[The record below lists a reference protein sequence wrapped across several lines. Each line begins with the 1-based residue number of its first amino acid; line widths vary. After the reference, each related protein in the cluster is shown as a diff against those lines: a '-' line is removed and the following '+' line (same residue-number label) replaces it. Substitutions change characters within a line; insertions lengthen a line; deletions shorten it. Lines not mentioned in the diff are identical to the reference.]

1 MKTANFNLAIEN
13 TLEGVGSPSVR
24 AYGRPRRF
32 YLKVSFRV
40 SVYWFLIPVST
51 YLLKV
56 NNRNTRTRR

>member
-40 SVYWFLIPVST
+40 SV
-51 YLLKV
+51 
-56 NNRNTRTRR
+56 